1 MNLPRELET
10 INSEFDGRY
19 KTNFN
24 KVIKDL
30 DNKYSWFHL
39 EKETIMSSMG
49 NYYYLLS
56 EEDQEYYVKTG
67 KKTFN
72 EFFFKKFLLK

>member
-1 MNLPRELET
+1 MNLPRE
-10 INSEFDGRY
+10 IDNIVYEFDGRY

-30 DNKYSWFHL
+30 DNKYYWFHL
-39 EKETIMSSMG
+39 EKETILSSMS

-56 EEDQEYYVKTG
+56 EDEQTYYVNTKET
-67 KKTFN
+67 TFKN
-72 EFFFKKFLLK
+72 FFFKKFLLK

>member
-39 EKETIMSSMG
+39 EKETIMDSMV
-49 NYYYLLS
+49 NYYNLLS
-56 EEDQEYYVKTG
+56 DEEQEYYVKTG

>member
-1 MNLPRELET
+1 MNLPRENET
-10 INSEFDGRY
+10 IIYEFDGRY

>member
-39 EKETIMSSMG
+39 EKETIMDSMV
-49 NYYYLLS
+49 NYYNLLS
-56 EEDQEYYVKTG
+56 EDEQEYYVKTE

>member
-1 MNLPRELET
+1 MNLPSEIET
-10 INSEFDGRY
+10 IIYEFDGRY

-24 KVIKDL
+24 KVVKDL

-39 EKETIMSSMG
+39 EKDTALGSMV

-56 EEDQEYYVKTG
+56 KDEQEYYVKT
-67 KKTFN
+67 KESTFK
-72 EFFFKKFLLK
+72 EFFLKKFMIK

>member
-1 MNLPRELET
+1 MNLPHELVT
-10 INSEFDGRY
+10 IIYEFDGRY

-39 EKETIMSSMG
+39 EKETIMDSMV
-49 NYYYLLS
+49 NYYNLLS
-56 EEDQEYYVKTG
+56 EDDQEYYVKTE